1 MPTNQDSE
9 SGAPTKRTAED
20 SFQRTALVTGSA
32 MGIGLSIARRLA
44 SDGYSV
50 IIADIN
56 AVAAESAVA
65 DLKSA
70 GLNAVFTPMDVGR
83 PEAIAEAF
91 RAIERD
97 HGRCDVLVNNAG
109 IAKTFPFL
117 DFPYDN
123 WVATMNINVT
133 GALLC
138 SQHAARLMTRQGW
151 GRIVNIASV
160 AGERAVGHGRTAY
173 GVSKAAI
180 IGLTRQMAAE
190 LAELG
195 VTSNAVAP
203 GPVSTPMTEVLH
215 SAEFRATYTAAI
227 PAKRYGAPEEIA
239 AAVSFLASE
248 GAGYVNGVVLPV
260 DGGFLAAGALP
271 RQE

>member
-1 MPTNQDSE
+1 MPTYRDAA
-9 SGAPTKRTAED
+9 GADQIEPKREDRARTAV
-20 SFQRTALVTGSA
+20 VTGAA
-32 MGIGLSIARRLA
+32 MGIGFSIARRLA
-44 SDGYSV
+44 GDGFAV

-56 AVAAESAVA
+56 AEAGEKAAAELCSASLQAAFV
-65 DLKSA
+65 
-70 GLNAVFTPMDVGR
+70 PMDVGR

-91 RAIERD
+91 RTIERE

-109 IAKTFPFL
+109 VAKTFPFL

-138 SQHAARLMTRQGW
+138 SQHAARLMTRERW

-190 LAELG
+190 LAAHG

-203 GPVSTPMTEVLH
+203 GPVDTPMTEVLH

-227 PAKRYGAPEEIA
+227 PARRYGKPDEIA

-248 GAGYVNGVVLPV
+248 GAGYVNGVVIPV
-260 DGGFLAAGALP
+260 DGGFLATGALP
-271 RQE
+271 A

>member
-1 MPTNQDSE
+1 MPAYQKTAGD
-9 SGAPTKRTAED
+9 ALIRTSTQEG
-20 SFQRTALVTGSA
+20 QTRTALVTGSA
-32 MGIGLSIARRLA
+32 MGIGFSIAQHLA
-44 SDGYSV
+44 SEGMSV
-50 IIADIN
+50 IIADVN
-56 AVAAESAVA
+56 TDAAEKAA
-65 DLKSA
+65 EGLRAA
-70 GLNAVFTPMDVGR
+70 GLKAAFVHMDVGR
-83 PEAIAEAF
+83 PESIAEAF
-91 RAIERD
+91 QTVEQE

-117 DFPYDN
+117 EFPYDN

-133 GALLC
+133 GSLLC
-138 SQHAARLMTRQGW
+138 SQHAARLMTRHGW

-173 GVSKAAI
+173 GVSKAAL

-190 LAELG
+190 LATHG
-195 VTSNAVAP
+195 ITSNAVAP
-203 GPVSTPMTEVLH
+203 GPVDTPLTEVLH

-227 PAKRYGAPEEIA
+227 PARRYGKPNEIA

-248 GAGYVNGVVLPV
+248 GASYVNGTVLPV

-271 RQE
+271 A